1 MSEVASSAL
10 FAEVGECLH
19 AWGNV
24 EIEVSQLFMIVHAA
38 KWDEFTHPLRAAFES
53 VVALEARLDMIMASV
68 QAIAGLENAYP
79 PHFKSLRKKTL
90 ALYRKRHEIAHFVLI
105 GRKDGDALQH
115 RIKPFFTWAAFQN
128 DTGRAELDIKQIR
141 ERRAAFLALAER
153 FVHHRQHVG
162 ASLGLRPDLYAQA
175 GMIAYP
181 SLDLMVEPAEE
192 D

>member
-1 MSEVASSAL
+1 MTDAASKAL
-10 FAEVGECLH
+10 YVEVGECLH
-19 AWGNV
+19 AWGKV

-38 KWDEFTHPLRAAFES
+38 KWDDFTHPLRAAFES
-53 VVALEARLDMIMASV
+53 VVALDARLDMIMASV
-68 QAIAGLENAYP
+68 KAIDGLRDAYP

-141 ERRAAFLALAER
+141 ERKAAFFALAER

-162 ASLGLRPDLYAQA
+162 AALGLKPDLYAQA
-175 GMIAYP
+175 GMMAYP
-181 SLDLMVEPAEE
+181 SLGAVPGSGDE